1 MPGSDLLDSIRRGRT
16 AIGTSYDVHDG
27 TVAELLCDRGL
38 DFLDIDMQHVAVS
51 IDMLHRMLMA
61 LRPVGLPVLVRPLWN
76 DPPLIGQIL
85 DAGADGVIVPM
96 VNTAEQARRAVAAT
110 RYPPDGTRSWGPFRA
125 AGLHGGEA
133 AYARIAAEGH
143 AVFTQVETA
152 EAVGNLDEIL
162 SVAGLSGIVIGPA
175 DMAISLG
182 YADDR
187 DNALVRRT
195 IHDVLRR
202 CLEREVPFG
211 FYAGSA
217 QVAAY
222 WIEHGATLV
231 SCSAV
236 SSFISDGVSRLA
248 ASLTAA
254 RDRQSRPSA

>member
-1 MPGSDLLDSIRRGRT
+1 
-16 AIGTSYDVHDG
+16 
-27 TVAELLCDRGL
+27 
-38 DFLDIDMQHVAVS
+38 
-51 IDMLHRMLMA
+51 
-61 LRPVGLPVLVRPLWN
+61 
-76 DPPLIGQIL
+76 
-85 DAGADGVIVPM
+85 
-96 VNTAEQARRAVAAT
+96 
-110 RYPPDGTRSWGPFRA
+110 
-125 AGLHGGEA
+125 LHGGEA

-187 DNALVRRT
+187 DNAVVRRT

-217 QVAAY
+217 DVAAY